1 MAKRNGKFGW
11 FSAALLFLAICS
23 SAMAEDP
30 GACTLKTVAGTYA
43 VSIRGTVIMHG
54 PGGSVVPAAM
64 ASLGIATIDLR
75 GTISIN
81 GYQSIGGQVS
91 QTQMTGTITV
101 NSDCTASA
109 DFGDGTTETLVII
122 GNGADMRSLTLA
134 VGPLRS
140 PITFGNWKR
149 ISPGPNTVMPNQC
162 APRGLAGVYAY
173 QSSGTVILTQPPG
186 PIPVATLGVG
196 SVNRDGAVSANVTA
210 SIAGQIVPLVIT
222 AASPINVSSNCTATV
237 TFNVTSQ
244 GAPLGQHQDFL
255 VVLDGG
261 RELWDLTIKDF
272 LGQSVEFGTWTII
285 SPVLAASN

>member
-1 MAKRNGKFGW
+1 
-11 FSAALLFLAICS
+11 
-23 SAMAEDP
+23 
-30 GACTLKTVAGTYA
+30 
-43 VSIRGTVIMHG
+43 
-54 PGGSVVPAAM
+54 M
-64 ASLGIATIDLR
+64 ASLGVATIDLK

-81 GYQSIGGQVS
+81 RYQSIGGQVS
-91 QTQMTGTITV
+91 QTQMTGTITA
-101 NSDCTASA
+101 NSDCTATA

-134 VGPLRS
+134 AGPLGS
-140 PITFGNWKR
+140 PITSGKWKR
-149 ISPGPNTVMPNQC
+149 ISPGSNTVMPSQC

-173 QSSGTVILTQPPG
+173 KSSGTVILPQPPG

-196 SVNRDGAVSANVTA
+196 SVNRDGAVNANATA
-210 SIAGQIVPLVIT
+210 SIAGRIVPLVISS
-222 AASPINVSSNCTATV
+222 AAPINVNSNCTAIV
-237 TFNVTSQ
+237 TLNVTSQ

-261 RELWDLTIKDF
+261 SKLWDLTIKDF